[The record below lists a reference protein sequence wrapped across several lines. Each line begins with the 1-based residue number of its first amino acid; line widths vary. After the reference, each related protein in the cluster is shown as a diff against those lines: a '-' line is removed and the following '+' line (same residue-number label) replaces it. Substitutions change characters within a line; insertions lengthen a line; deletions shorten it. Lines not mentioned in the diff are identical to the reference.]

1 MRNRK
6 SDVYIMATTNGNYI
20 LAKETISEIHSSIK
34 SYTSIHNF
42 ANYYDPNKFL

>member
-1 MRNRK
+1 
-6 SDVYIMATTNGNYI
+6 MATTNGNYI
-20 LAKETISEIHSSIK
+20 LAKETMSEIPSSIK